1 VRDFV
6 LVGSYDTHLYALD
19 ARTGRVR
26 WKVETKGPVHATL
39 AVLGEIVFIAGCDS
53 TFRAIRIANGTQ
65 AYQIDVGSYVGSSPV
80 VEGDRAY
87 FGTYDNE
94 VVALDLR
101 ARRVLWRYNDPAHQ
115 FPFYS
120 SAALSQGRV
129 IIGGRDKYVHAL
141 DAATGK
147 SHWMFLTK
155 ARVDS
160 SPAIA
165 GGRVYVGSSDG
176 QLYVL
181 DERTGQK
188 TWEFNAGDA
197 ITASPAIAGGR
208 LVVGAR
214 NGVVY
219 CLG

>member
-1 VRDFV
+1 MS
-6 LVGSYDTHLYALD
+6 L
-19 ARTGRVR
+19 
-26 WKVETKGPVHATL
+26 
-39 AVLGEIVFIAGCDS
+39 
-53 TFRAIRIANGTQ
+53 
-65 AYQIDVGSYVGSSPV
+65 DVGDRVGTIA
-80 VEGDRAY
+80 RARVS
-87 FGTYDNE
+87 TSQSNE
-94 VVALDLR
+94 LALDLR
-101 ARRVLWRYNDPAHQ
+101 ARKVLWRYNDPARQ

-129 IIGGRDKYVHAL
+129 IIGGRDKYVHAF

-147 SHWMFLTK
+147 SAWTFLTK

-165 GGRVYVGSSDG
+165 GGRVYIGSSDG
-176 QLYVL
+176 YLYVL

-208 LVVGAR
+208 LVIGAR
-214 NGVVY
+214 NGAVY